1 MWSTTRCFL
10 DIPETRRGAR
20 LGSMRFAGEP
30 LGIGNRVTDVQLVF
44 SDRRSRHDVV
54 IVGAGPGGL
63 AVARE
68 LEHRHRISALVVDKA
83 SAPAMSWRNRYD
95 NFRLN
100 TNGYLSHLPGQRI
113 PLSAGRWPS
122 KEDMVGYFDSYVR
135 QQNIR
140 LALGS
145 EVNRIEPAAEGWRG
159 DTSQGDIRS
168 SAALL
173 ASGTNRT
180 PAIYQWP
187 RLTI

>member
-1 MWSTTRCFL
+1 
-10 DIPETRRGAR
+10 
-20 LGSMRFAGEP
+20 MRFAGEP

-54 IVGAGPGGL
+54 IIGAGPGGL

-113 PLSAGRWPS
+113 PLSAGRWPT

-145 EVNRIEPAAEGWRG
+145 EVNRIERAAEG
-159 DTSQGDIRS
+159 
-168 SAALL
+168 
-173 ASGTNRT
+173 
-180 PAIYQWP
+180 
-187 RLTI
+187 

>member
-10 DIPETRRGAR
+10 DIPETRRGGR
-20 LGSMRFAGEP
+20 LGSTRFAGEP
-30 LGIGNRVTDVQLVF
+30 PGIGNRVIDVQHVL

-54 IVGAGPGGL
+54 IVGAGPAGL

-122 KEDMVGYFDSYVR
+122 KDDMVGYFDSYVR

-140 LALGS
+140 LQLGC
-145 EVNRIEPAAEGWRG
+145 EVSRVDVVAGKWQVQ
-159 DTSQGDIRS
+159 TSAGDIHA
-168 SAALL
+168 SAVVL
-173 ASGTNRT
+173 ATGN
-180 PAIYQWP
+180 
-187 RLTI
+187 